1 MTQPPLDLL
10 RPIFEEPPEG
20 LDDGVPRFGHLI
32 AAMGGMEGIEMA
44 RAFAV
49 AGDRLLA
56 AAADQ
61 GETWEA
67 AHPILFCYRH
77 TLELYLKALVEPGQR
92 HHKLD
97 ALWQALLR
105 RIDGRYSAGQ
115 IAWLGE
121 RITEFHSIDPGSTAF
136 RFHDAHP
143 QGIDPELWVDFHHL
157 KRTTCTMFQALER
170 IWLDLMSDRTGPTQM
185 P

>member
-1 MTQPPLDLL
+1 
-10 RPIFEEPPEG
+10 
-20 LDDGVPRFGHLI
+20 
-32 AAMGGMEGIEMA
+32 MA